1 MGRSCGR
8 MRADMKFH
16 VLTLFPEM
24 IEQGL
29 HTSITGRAVE
39 AGLLDISAVNIRDFT
54 ADKHGKVDDYIYGG
68 GAGML
73 IQAQPVYDA
82 YQSICHGHKMRTV
95 YVTPQ
100 GKTFSQSMAEEL
112 AGEEELVILCGH
124 YEGVDER
131 VLEEIVTDYVSIGDY
146 VLTGGELPAMVMI
159 DAISRLVPGVLNN
172 ESSAETESFHKH
184 LLEYPQYSRPEVW
197 MDKAVPAVLL
207 SGDHKKINKWRLEQ
221 SIERTRK
228 NRPDLY
234 AAYERN
240 ESLIKKLSKQKR
252 NHIHMMELL
261 ASGNGLPLYHKGD
274 NILLYSR
281 RTGTCMLTADHEEA
295 VIKML
300 DIMPADCSVCY
311 AMPDFAASMVREA
324 RQDGKS
330 DGAVSSRPLRNVCY
344 TLKDAMYVRCRDIRK
359 AEVPEVVENVL
370 PAGHGEV
377 YAVYEEEQPRGYIS
391 TEADG
396 AVLWPVM
403 EPGYESSDA
412 ECSLI
417 AYAINRS
424 KDKGGIPYLQ
434 ILEEDGA
441 KIAALEAMG
450 LYAASESVWKI
461 IC

>member
-1 MGRSCGR
+1 
-8 MRADMKFH
+8 MKFH

-54 ADKHGKVDDYIYGG
+54 TDKHGKVDDYIYGG

-82 YQSICHGHKMRTV
+82 YQSICHGRKLRTV

-100 GKTFSQSMAEEL
+100 GQTFSQSMAEEL
-112 AGEEELVILCGH
+112 AQEEELVILCGH

-207 SGDHKKINKWRLEQ
+207 SGDHKKIDKWRLEQ

-240 ESLIKKLSKQKR
+240 ESLIKRLAKQKR

-261 ASGNGLPLYHKGD
+261 ASGNAVPLYHKGE

-281 RTGTCMLTADHEEA
+281 CTGTCMLTADNEEA
-295 VIKML
+295 VVKML
-300 DIMPADCSVCY
+300 DIMPEDCRVCY
-311 AMPDFAASMVREA
+311 AMPEFVADMVRQYRSRA
-324 RQDGKS
+324 RENEMLVQ
-330 DGAVSSRPLRNVCY
+330 PLRNACY

-359 AEVPEVVENVL
+359 AEVPEAVENVL

-377 YAVYEEEQPRGYIS
+377 YAVYEEDRPVGYIS

-412 ECSLI
+412 RRSLI

-434 ILEEDGA
+434 IPEEDGG

-461 IC
+461 I